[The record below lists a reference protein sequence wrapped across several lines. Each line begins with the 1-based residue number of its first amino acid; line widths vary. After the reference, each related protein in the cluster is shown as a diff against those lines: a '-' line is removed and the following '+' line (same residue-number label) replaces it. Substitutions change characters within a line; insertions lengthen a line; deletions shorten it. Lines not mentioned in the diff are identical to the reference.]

1 MTTVSFQR
9 APREPFVFIDRVIRR
24 YVHLKSLSEYEIALL
39 RGLSARRENHTAGTE
54 LSNDGGR
61 LSTPRIIVDG
71 WAGRIRILPDGRRQ
85 IFTFL
90 LPGDGMG
97 ICTRPNPRALSIT
110 MALTPLL
117 TVDATA
123 LHEALLR
130 RDPRCTG
137 LQEAFAVN
145 GGLDEVMLLDHV
157 VRLGRQTAYERMAHL
172 ILDLRERLAMVGLV
186 EDDTFVLPLTQ
197 ELLAD
202 ALGLSVVHV
211 NRTLQQMRRDDLIET
226 KHGRLK
232 LLDPDALAV
241 ISDFRHLQPS
251 VFPRPKAG

>member
-1 MTTVSFQR
+1 MTTVSIQR
-9 APREPFVFIDRVIRR
+9 APREPFVFIDRVVRR
-24 YVHLKSLSEYEIALL
+24 YVHLRSLSEYEIALL
-39 RGLSARRENHTAGTE
+39 RGLSTRRESHSAGTE
-54 LSNDGGR
+54 LCNDGGR
-61 LSTPRIIVDG
+61 PSAPRIIVDG

-90 LPGDGMG
+90 LSGDGMG
-97 ICTRPNPRALSIT
+97 ICTRPNPRALSAT
-110 MALTPLL
+110 MALTPLQ

-123 LHEALLR
+123 LHEVLLR
-130 RDPRCTG
+130 RDPRCAG
-137 LQEAFAVN
+137 LLEAFAII

-172 ILDLRERLAMVGLV
+172 ILDLRERLAVVGLV

-226 KHGRLK
+226 KQGRLR
-232 LLDPDALAV
+232 LLDSDALAV
-241 ISDFRHLQPS
+241 IADFRQRHPTA
-251 VFPRPKAG
+251 PAA